1 MTTDGPK
8 AGGALPQEVLA
19 HYAEGLEASRLLS
32 NTGRLELARTKELI
46 SRFLPPPPTSVLDVG
61 GGAGVYS
68 LWLARQ
74 GYDVHLVD
82 PVPLHIE
89 QALAASALQPVN
101 PIADCVLGD
110 ARELAFPDESADAI
124 LLLGPLYHLTNQ
136 ADRFA
141 ALAEA
146 KRVLRPNGLLF
157 TAGVSRF
164 ASALDGLR
172 EGLLSD
178 PEFVAIVQQDLV
190 DGQHRNPNNH
200 PAYFTTSF
208 FHHPDELAAEVR
220 TAGFTLRGTFAVEG
234 PAWLLQNL
242 NEQWQ
247 DVGKRAQ
254 LLDAIRWL
262 ESEPSLLGAS
272 AHIIVV
278 ARTRL
283 E

>member
-8 AGGALPQEVLA
+8 ADRTPSQEVLA

-32 NTGRLELARTKELI
+32 NTGQLELARTKELI
-46 SRFLPPPPTSVLDVG
+46 SRFLPPAPASVIDVG

-68 LWLARQ
+68 LWLAAQ
-74 GYDVHLVD
+74 GYEVHLVD

-89 QALAASALQPVN
+89 QAIAASARQPES

-110 ARELAFPDESADAI
+110 ARELAMPDKSADAL
-124 LLLGPLYHLTNQ
+124 LLLGPLYHLTDP
-136 ADRFA
+136 ADRLA

-146 KRVLRPNGLLF
+146 KRVLRPDGLLF
-157 TAGVSRF
+157 AAGISRF

-172 EGLLSD
+172 EGLLTD
-178 PEFVAIVQQDLV
+178 PEFVAIVKQDLV

-200 PAYFTTSF
+200 PGYFTTAF
-208 FHHPDELAAEVR
+208 FHLPDELASEVR
-220 TAGFTLRGTFAVEG
+220 TAGFVLEGIFAVEG

-247 DVGKRAQ
+247 DSVKRDQ

-272 AHIIVV
+272 AHVIVV
-278 ARTRL
+278 AR
-283 E
+283 

>member
-8 AGGALPQEVLA
+8 ANRTLSQEVLA
-19 HYAEGLEASRLLS
+19 HYGEGLEASRLSS
-32 NTGRLELARTKELI
+32 NTGQLELARTKELI
-46 SRFLPPPPTSVLDVG
+46 SRFLPPAPASVMDVG

-68 LWLARQ
+68 LWLAGQ
-74 GYDVHLVD
+74 GYEVHLVD

-89 QALAASALQPVN
+89 QAIAASARQPES

-110 ARELAFPDESADAI
+110 ARELAMPDKSADAF
-124 LLLGPLYHLTNQ
+124 LLLGPLYHLTDH
-136 ADRFA
+136 ADRLA

-157 TAGVSRF
+157 AAGISRF

-172 EGLLSD
+172 EGLLTD
-178 PEFVAIVQQDLV
+178 PEFVAIVKQDLV

-200 PAYFTTSF
+200 PGYFTTAF
-208 FHHPDELAAEVR
+208 FHHPDELASEVR
-220 TAGFTLRGTFAVEG
+220 TAGFVLEGIFAVEG

-247 DVGKRAQ
+247 DNVKRDQ

-272 AHIIVV
+272 AHVIVV
-278 ARTRL
+278 AR
-283 E
+283 

>member
-1 MTTDGPK
+1 MTTDRLK
-8 AGGALPQEVLA
+8 ADRALSQEVLA

-32 NTGRLELARTKELI
+32 NTGQLELARTKELI
-46 SRFLPPPPTSVLDVG
+46 SRFLPPAPASVMDVG

-68 LWLARQ
+68 LWLAGQ
-74 GYDVHLVD
+74 GYEVHLVD

-89 QALAASALQPVN
+89 QAIAASARQPES

-110 ARELAFPDESADAI
+110 ARELAMPDKSADAL
-124 LLLGPLYHLTNQ
+124 LLLGPLYHLTDH
-136 ADRFA
+136 ADRLA

-157 TAGVSRF
+157 AAGISRF

-172 EGLLSD
+172 EGLLTD
-178 PEFVAIVQQDLV
+178 PEFVAIVKQDLV

-200 PAYFTTSF
+200 PGYFTTAF
-208 FHHPDELAAEVR
+208 FHHPDELASEVR
-220 TAGFTLRGTFAVEG
+220 TAGFVLEGIFAVEG

-247 DVGKRAQ
+247 DNVKRDQ

-272 AHIIVV
+272 AHVIVV
-278 ARTRL
+278 AR
-283 E
+283 